1 MGLLFA
7 EAANDM
13 KPIIRRSFG
22 SSHSDQ
28 NLYSRIISRFTIYPP
43 HFAAMAAGGA
53 LGVAA
58 AEENKDKK
66 RKADEK
72 PAADAF
78 ADAQENLDS
87 EPMDSDSTGSD
98 STRRIR
104 SAFENKLDLFMADMR
119 KGVADNTKTIDDNQ
133 KGITAVATQVVE
145 LKRDVN
151 LRVDALATAQSKTA
165 TRLQT
170 TCDNMAVLAKQILKL
185 EQGPAVPH
193 FRLSPRADPRGPD
206 PLAVAANDAW
216 AKGRKAAGETASA
229 RASSATPSAQ
239 AWQEF
244 IGTQSKPS
252 SSASPYQLEVKSGDR
267 NTIIFG
273 GFQQDT
279 DKADIE
285 EALREILEGTTGVQR
300 ITSLGKYASC
310 GKVTFSDKEF
320 MWSFIKAHK
329 GRKFPYLDQPSALW
343 FSIEKTDEERENSK
357 KVAMMVRALVTH
369 LIEVGKVEPEKAKER
384 IEADYVRG
392 VLVFRG
398 EAPVLTTSE
407 DTLISVRG
415 PKPLAIR
422 IIQKDKETGEYGV
435 LEAGRGREEFKT
447 FGWETLMIAVKEAKI
462 ITKW

>member
-1 MGLLFA
+1 
-7 EAANDM
+7 
-13 KPIIRRSFG
+13 
-22 SSHSDQ
+22 
-28 NLYSRIISRFTIYPP
+28 
-43 HFAAMAAGGA
+43 MAAGGA
-53 LGVAA
+53 PGVVAA

-66 RKADEK
+66 RKADVTEEK
-72 PAADAF
+72 PADAF

-98 STRRIR
+98 STRRIS
-104 SAFENKLDLFMADMR
+104 SAFESKLDLFMADMR
-119 KGVADNTKTIDDNQ
+119 RGVADNTVTIDKNQ
-133 KGITAVATQVVE
+133 KGITAVTTQVVE

-151 LRVDALATAQSKTA
+151 LRVDALATAQNKTA

-170 TCDNMAVLAKQILKL
+170 TCDNMAVLARQILKL

-329 GRKFPYLDQPSALW
+329 GRKFPYLDQPSAQW

-369 LIEVGKVEPEKAKER
+369 LIEVGKIEPEKAKER

-392 VLVFRG
+392 VLVFRD
-398 EAPVLTTSE
+398 EAPVLTTGD
-407 DTLISVRG
+407 DTLNTVRG

-447 FGWETLMIAVKEAKI
+447 FGWETLMIAVKEAKLMAR
-462 ITKW
+462 W